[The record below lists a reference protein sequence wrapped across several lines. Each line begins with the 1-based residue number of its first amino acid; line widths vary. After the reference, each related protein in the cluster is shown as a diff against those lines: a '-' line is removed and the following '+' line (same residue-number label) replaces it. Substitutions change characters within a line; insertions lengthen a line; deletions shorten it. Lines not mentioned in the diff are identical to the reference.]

1 MSADR
6 RPIRAL
12 GRANPKRERVVAALS
27 GGVDSSVAA
36 ALLVE
41 EGREVIGVTL
51 NLAGGA
57 SRCCSLADADDAR
70 RVADQLGIRFYVANY
85 AERFR
90 AEVMRPFAED
100 YLSGRTPIPC
110 VACNSRFKFE
120 YLLERARV
128 FGADRVATGHYA
140 RVDVD
145 PDTDLLRLRCAADL
159 QKDQTYFLFEL
170 GQEQLA
176 AIEFPL
182 GEIEKN
188 EVRVRARDL
197 GLATAD
203 KPESQEIC
211 FVPDGDYASAVEK
224 IRPDALPGEGEIV
237 DREGQV
243 LGLHPGIHHYTVGQR
258 RGLGLSAK
266 EPLYVAGLDAERNRV
281 VVGAV
286 DELNAKGAR
295 LERVSWVSGR
305 TPDRAVRAKVRVR
318 HRHAGA
324 PASIEAG
331 ADGQAVVSFD
341 EPVRAVAPGQAA
353 VFYADDVVLGGGWI
367 TASL

>member
-1 MSADR
+1 MSADQQS
-6 RPIRAL
+6 IGEV
-12 GRANPKRERVVAALS
+12 GRASEKRERVVAALS

-36 ALLVE
+36 ALLVQQ
-41 EGREVIGVTL
+41 GREVIGVTL

-57 SRCCSLADADDAR
+57 SRCCSLSDADDAR
-70 RVADQLGIRFYVANY
+70 RVADHLGIRFYVANY

-90 AEVMRPFAED
+90 AEVIRPFADD

-110 VACNSRFKFE
+110 VACNSRFKFD

-145 PDTDLLRLRCAADL
+145 PDTGRLRLRCAIDR

-176 AIEFPL
+176 AVEFPL
-182 GEIEKN
+182 GELEK
-188 EVRVRARDL
+188 EAVRAQAREL

-224 IRPDALPGEGEIV
+224 ICPDALPGEGEIV

-243 LGLHPGIHHYTVGQR
+243 LGQHPGIHHFTVGQR
-258 RGLGLSAK
+258 RGLGLSA
-266 EPLYVAGLDAERNRV
+266 ERPLYVAGLDAERNRV
-281 VVGAV
+281 VVGAAE
-286 DELNAKGAR
+286 DLNAKGAR
-295 LERVSWVSGR
+295 LARVSWVSGVV
-305 TPDRAVRAKVRVR
+305 PDRAVRATVRVR
-318 HRHAGA
+318 HRHVGA
-324 PASIEAG
+324 SASIEPR

-341 EPVRAVAPGQAA
+341 EPVRSVAPGQAA
-353 VFYADDVVLGGGWI
+353 VFYAGDNVLGGGWI
-367 TASL
+367 AESL

>member
-6 RPIRAL
+6 PSIGEI
-12 GRANPKRERVVAALS
+12 GRASQKRERVVAALS

-41 EGREVIGVTL
+41 DGREVIGVTL
-51 NLAGGA
+51 KLAGGA
-57 SRCCSLADADDAR
+57 SRCCSLSDADDAR
-70 RVADQLGIRFYVANY
+70 RVADHLGIRFYVANY

-90 AEVMRPFAED
+90 AEVIRPFADD

-110 VACNSRFKFE
+110 VACNSRFKFD

-145 PDTDLLRLRCAADL
+145 PDTDLLRLRCAVDR

-170 GQEQLA
+170 GQEQLEA
-176 AIEFPL
+176 VEFPL
-182 GEIEKN
+182 GELEK
-188 EVRVRARDL
+188 EEVRARAREL

-211 FVPDGDYASAVEK
+211 FVPDGDYASVVEK
-224 IRPDALPGEGEIV
+224 IRPGALPSEGEIV

-243 LGLHPGIHHYTVGQR
+243 LGQHPGIHHFTVGQR
-258 RGLGLSAK
+258 RGLGLSAAR
-266 EPLYVAGLDAERNRV
+266 PLYVAGIDARSRRARDGAGTPSPRRNARIDR
-281 VVGAV
+281 GA
-286 DELNAKGAR
+286 G
-295 LERVSWVSGR
+295 GR
-305 TPDRAVRAKVRVR
+305 
-318 HRHAGA
+318 AG
-324 PASIEAG
+324 
-331 ADGQAVVSFD
+331 DHQL
-341 EPVRAVAPGQAA
+341 R
-353 VFYADDVVLGGGWI
+353 
-367 TASL
+367 